1 MQDHPLM
8 ARRGTANPDDNL
20 IPLINIVFLLLIF
33 FMVAGQIAPQQDMT
47 IDPPESASEKA
58 LEPAELEL
66 SLTATGDLRSGG
78 EPVDAAAL
86 EARIAELTQAGAEL
100 RVSLRADTDA
110 TAADLDAVFNQLR
123 EHGVSTIT
131 LHSRLTEAD

>member
-1 MQDHPLM
+1 MP
-8 ARRGTANPDDNL
+8 RRGTANPDDNL

-47 IDPPESASEKA
+47 IDPPASTSQKA

-66 SLTATGDLRSGG
+66 SLTAAGELRSAGD
-78 EPVDAAAL
+78 PIDAAAL
-86 EARIAELTQAGAEL
+86 QTRIVALTQAEEDL
-100 RVSLRADTDA
+100 RVSLRADTNA
-110 TAADLDAVFNQLR
+110 TAADLDGVFNQLR

>member
-66 SLTATGDLRSGG
+66 SLTAPETFAPAGNR
-78 EPVDAAAL
+78 
-86 EARIAELTQAGAEL
+86 LTQRLWKLASPNSRRPARNCVCRCE
-100 RVSLRADTDA
+100 RIRTPRPPISTPCSISCVN
-110 TAADLDAVFNQLR
+110 TA
-123 EHGVSTIT
+123 
-131 LHSRLTEAD
+131 